1 MTALFNRFELAG
13 LKVASHLLIGSFL
26 PTTQNPIHLYAVK
39 TEG

>member
-1 MTALFNRFELAG
+1 MTALLNRIELAV
-13 LKVASHLLIGSFL
+13 LKVASHLLVGSFL

>member
-1 MTALFNRFELAG
+1 MTPLFNRFELAG
-13 LKVASHLLIGSFL
+13 LNVAGHLLVGSFL